1 MIHITNFASKPS
13 PPGNNAYLKEC
24 VRHVDQIIRHSLR
37 PKGWSGVIAV
47 GTAVALTL
55 TGCAD
60 SSKEATSAS
69 ENRTLKIAVNAAPRS
84 LDPAQLDGGV
94 QSYIWGSVYDTL
106 LYYDNAGKIRP
117 NAAESWEVSDDG
129 LKITFDLRD
138 GMTFSNGNAVT
149 AEAVAATLERNKQTP
164 GQQQS
169 KMASVESVEAT
180 DENTVVVNFASPD
193 PSFIYNMALDAGVI
207 ADPAVVNE
215 PQSATVPVG
224 SGPYELDTS
233 ASVSGSSYVLKKRK
247 DYWNAGAYPFHSITV
262 RILPDQTAA
271 LNALRSGEVD
281 VSTVPANQLS
291 TFSETDFNI
300 VHTPSSSVGY
310 INLADR
316 DGKSL
321 SPLGDVR
328 VRKAINYA
336 LDRQEIV
343 DKLLAGGAEPS
354 TQQFNLK
361 GEAYDPQL
369 EDVYPY
375 DPERARKLLA
385 EAGYA
390 GGFDV
395 SLPSTPLSNTFEPTI
410 SQALGDVG
418 IRVNWVPVPPQN
430 ATRAVAAGEYPMY
443 FFVVGTDV
451 TPREVQR
458 QLHSASQNPFN
469 WSSPEL
475 QRLEAEASKE
485 LDPEERAK
493 RYRELNRYV
502 VENALFAPLFFLG
515 KDIVTTKNVKYLGDG
530 TNNFS
535 SIRTFDVSS

>member
-1 MIHITNFASKPS
+1 MVLSGCAGPS
-13 PPGNNAYLKEC
+13 PEGA
-24 VRHVDQIIRHSLR
+24 RD
-37 PKGWSGVIAV
+37 G
-47 GTAVALTL
+47 
-55 TGCAD
+55 
-60 SSKEATSAS
+60 
-69 ENRTLKIAVNAAPRS
+69 ENRTLRIAVNAAPRS

-106 LYYDNAGKIRP
+106 LYYDNAGKLQP
-117 NAAESWEVSDDG
+117 NAAESWEVSDDA
-129 LKITFDLRD
+129 LTVTFNLRQ

-149 AEAVAATLERNKQTP
+149 AEAVAATLERNKETP

-169 KMASVESVEAT
+169 KMAAVKSVDIA
-180 DENTVVVNFASPD
+180 DEYRVAVHLSSPD

-207 ADPAVVNE
+207 ADPATVNE
-215 PQSATVPVG
+215 PRSATAPVG
-224 SGPYELDTS
+224 SGPYELDMS
-233 ASVSGSSYVLKKRK
+233 ASVSGSSYVLQKRK
-247 DYWNAGAYPFHSITV
+247 EYWNADAYPFQSLTV

-271 LNALRSGEVD
+271 LNALRSGEID

-291 TFSETDFNI
+291 TFSANDFNI

-310 INLADR
+310 LDLADR
-316 DGKSL
+316 DGKVL
-321 SPLGDVR
+321 SPLGDIR

-336 LDRQEIV
+336 LNRKEIV
-343 DKLLAGGAEPS
+343 NKLLSGGAQPS
-354 TQQFNLK
+354 NQQFNLK
-361 GEAYDPQL
+361 GEAYDSQL

-375 DPERARKLLA
+375 DPDQARKLLS

-395 SLPSTPLSNTFEPTI
+395 SMPSTPLSTTFEPTI
-410 SQALGDVG
+410 SQALSDVG
-418 IRVNWVPVPPQN
+418 IRVTWVPVPPQN

-451 TPREVQR
+451 MPREVQR

-475 QRLEAEASKE
+475 QRLESEANKE
-485 LDPEERAK
+485 LDPQERANK
-493 RYRELNRYV
+493 YKELNRYV

-515 KDIVTTKNVKYLGDG
+515 KDLVTSKNVKYLGDG

-535 SIRTFDVSS
+535 SIRAFDVS

>member
-1 MIHITNFASKPS
+1 MDKRNLQSHRSGVRKGIVTFAAAAALALSGCAGPS
-13 PPGNNAYLKEC
+13 PESVK
-24 VRHVDQIIRHSLR
+24 D
-37 PKGWSGVIAV
+37 
-47 GTAVALTL
+47 
-55 TGCAD
+55 
-60 SSKEATSAS
+60 AT
-69 ENRTLKIAVNAAPRS
+69 NTTLKIAVNAAPRS

-106 LYYDNAGKIRP
+106 LYYDNAGKLQP

-129 LKITFDLRD
+129 LKLTFKLRE

-149 AEAVAATLERNKQTP
+149 AEAVAATLERNKRTP

-169 KMASVESVEAT
+169 KMAAVKSVEVA
-180 DENTVVVNFASPD
+180 DKNTVVIHFSAPD

-207 ADPAVVNE
+207 ADPTVVNE
-215 PQSATVPVG
+215 AQSATVPVG
-224 SGPYELDTS
+224 SGPYELDMST
-233 ASVSGSSYVLKKRK
+233 SVSGSSYVLKKRK
-247 DYWNAGAYPFHSITV
+247 DYWNADAYPFESVTV

-271 LNALRSGEVD
+271 LNALRSGQVD

-291 TFSETDFNI
+291 TFNQNDFNI

-316 DGKSL
+316 DGKVL
-321 SPLGDVR
+321 PPLGDVR
-328 VRKAINYA
+328 VRKAINHA
-336 LDRQEIV
+336 LDRKEIV
-343 DKLLAGGAEPS
+343 SKLLFGGATPS
-354 TQQFNLK
+354 NQQFNLK

-375 DPERARKLLA
+375 DPDRARKLLA
-385 EAGYA
+385 EAGYPR
-390 GGFDV
+390 GFDV
-395 SLPSTPLSNTFEPTI
+395 NMPSTPLSTTFEPTI

-418 IRVNWVPVPPQN
+418 IRVTWVPVPAQN
-430 ATRAVAAGEYPMY
+430 ATRAVTAGEYPMY
-443 FFVVGTDV
+443 FFLAGTDV

-458 QLHSASQNPFN
+458 QLHSGSQNPFN

-485 LDPEERAK
+485 LNPEERVK
-493 RYRELNRYV
+493 RYKELNRYV

-515 KDIVTTKNVKYLGDG
+515 KDIVTSKNVKYLGDG
-530 TNNFS
+530 SNNFS
-535 SIRTFDVSS
+535 SIRAFDVS